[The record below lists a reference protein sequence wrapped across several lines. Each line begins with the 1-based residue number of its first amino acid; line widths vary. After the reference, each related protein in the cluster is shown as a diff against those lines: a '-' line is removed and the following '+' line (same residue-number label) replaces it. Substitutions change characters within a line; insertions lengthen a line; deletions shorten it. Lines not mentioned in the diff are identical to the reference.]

1 MRGLCRSPRP
11 RFRAGRSTPPRRAR
25 TTYDGSMP
33 NDYWAAVVW
42 SLAPT
47 VVVLGLFIFVLRSIL
62 RMDRSE
68 RRVYSRI
75 EAEERAKRG
84 LPATEADSASR

>member
-1 MRGLCRSPRP
+1 
-11 RFRAGRSTPPRRAR
+11 
-25 TTYDGSMP
+25 MP

-84 LPATEADSASR
+84 LPASDADSASR